1 VRYVHGTLIGAAQ
14 LDWLMLKTE
23 KQHWPSDIMRNL
35 AAGLQARFVCGLT
48 LEPKP
53 PSGLPK
59 PGFFGV
65 DGNIKLFK

>member
-1 VRYVHGTLIGAAQ
+1 MRYVHGALIGAAQ
-14 LDWLMLKTE
+14 LDGLMLKTE
-23 KQHWPSDIMRNL
+23 KQHWPTDIMRNL
-35 AAGLQARFVCGLT
+35 AAGLQAQFVCGST

-53 PSGLPK
+53 SGLFE